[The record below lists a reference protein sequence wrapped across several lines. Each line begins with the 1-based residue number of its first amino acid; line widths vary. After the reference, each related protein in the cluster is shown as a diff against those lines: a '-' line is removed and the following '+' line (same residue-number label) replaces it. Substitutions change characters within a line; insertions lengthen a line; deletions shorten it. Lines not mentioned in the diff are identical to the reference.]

1 MTEPGKDL
9 EEKAPF
15 PERRRLWLP
24 FASSALVASLAL
36 VAAILL
42 GGTLLDP
49 AQGFGGSP
57 GAELDAP
64 TLGDENAPVV
74 MVEYADFQCEFCGEF
89 AREVEPGLREKYVEG
104 GTLRLE
110 WRDFPYLGGRSVKAA
125 LAARAAQE
133 QGKFWEY
140 HDLLYENQGSLSSA
154 GFSDEKLMDL
164 AREAG
169 LDVEQFEAS
178 FKGRKY
184 QQTISNDFREGYQRR
199 IIGTPTF
206 FINGKMLIGAQP
218 AEVLEDAIEQAARE
232 AGPA

>member
-9 EEKAPF
+9 EERAPA

-24 FASSALVASLAL
+24 FVSSALVASLAL

-57 GAELDAP
+57 GAQLDAP
-64 TLGDENAPVV
+64 ALGDENAPVV
-74 MVEYADFQCEFCGEF
+74 MVEYADFQCGFCGEF
-89 AREVEPGLREKYVEG
+89 AREVEPGVREKYVEG

-140 HDLLYENQGSLSSA
+140 HDLLYEKQASLSSA
-154 GFSDEKLMDL
+154 GFSDEKLTDL

-169 LDVEQFEAS
+169 LDMEQFEAS

-184 QQTISNDFREGYQRR
+184 QQTISNDFRESYQRR

-206 FINGKMLIGAQP
+206 FINDKMLIGAQP
-218 AEVLEDAIEQAARE
+218 AEVLEDAIEQAARD